1 MKYGES
7 QDQEHD
13 SDTPEKEEY
22 SFMQETIKD
31 ETGSGKRVWK
41 LIMKYIGLGFIF
53 GAATCCSFY
62 ALRPVMEEYFHDD
75 LQEVTIPEEE
85 EEEIPEEENEESTE
99 AQTPVFTID
108 NYREMNRALYEVAYN
123 ASKSVVEITSEE
135 STQEWQ
141 NKGYDENNNVAGV
154 IVFDNGR
161 ELLIFGKSN
170 VVKDTESLSVT
181 FADGRSYPAELKQM
195 DGVLGFAIY
204 SVERSSIEETTWN
217 QIQVAKLGSSNSVG
231 KGDGVIALGKPFG
244 YYGSVGYGVN
254 SFAKNKVVKEDGEYG
269 LVCTDIAAASNGTG
283 VLINTQGEVVGMID
297 QSISEQD
304 SMNLVTA
311 YGISDVKEIIEL
323 LSNNNLVP
331 YIGIT
336 GVTVT
341 EALAQQQEMP
351 RGVYVQEVEVDSP
364 AMKAGIQSG
373 DVITS
378 IGETEITT
386 LDAYHEEL
394 MNRREGQKVTITGK
408 RQGAGGYVDIEFT
421 VTIGSKQ

>member
-1 MKYGES
+1 M
-7 QDQEHD
+7 
-13 SDTPEKEEY
+13 
-22 SFMQETIKD
+22 
-31 ETGSGKRVWK
+31 
-41 LIMKYIGLGFIF
+41 
-53 GAATCCSFY
+53 
-62 ALRPVMEEYFHDD
+62 
-75 LQEVTIPEEE
+75 
-85 EEEIPEEENEESTE
+85 
-99 AQTPVFTID
+99 
-108 NYREMNRALYEVAYN
+108 
-123 ASKSVVEITSEE
+123 
-135 STQEWQ
+135 
-141 NKGYDENNNVAGV
+141 
-154 IVFDNGR
+154 
-161 ELLIFGKSN
+161 
-170 VVKDTESLSVT
+170 
-181 FADGRSYPAELKQM
+181 
-195 DGVLGFAIY
+195 
-204 SVERSSIEETTWN
+204 
-217 QIQVAKLGSSNSVG
+217 
-231 KGDGVIALGKPFG
+231 
-244 YYGSVGYGVN
+244 
-254 SFAKNKVVKEDGEYG
+254 
-269 LVCTDIAAASNGTG
+269 CTDIAAASNGTG

-323 LSNNNLVP
+323 LSNNNPVP

-351 RGVYVQEVEVDSP
+351 RGVYVREVEVDSP